1 MGKAVRDR
9 DIWVFVEQHQGEPCS
24 VSLELLGK
32 ARQLADKTCWQV
44 VAILAGRDV
53 ESLSPVLITSGAD
66 LVYLLEHPVLEYY
79 RSDLYPPVIA
89 RLIQKYRPAVMLFG
103 ASAAGRDLAPSVA
116 ALVKTGCAAD
126 CCDMELEADGGLLQI
141 VPAFGSQMM
150 ATIVTPAHRPQIATV
165 RPGGFSRP
173 APGSREGRTE
183 RIPVELPAGEIRLA
197 DAVWEQMQPSSLAAA
212 RIVVAGGAGVGSRE
226 GWDLLHELADVL
238 RGSLGG
244 SRPALDAGWIEE
256 NQMIGQ
262 SGCTIRPDLY
272 IAVGISGDIQH
283 MVGVREAK
291 VIVAI
296 NNNPLSPVFRQ
307 SDYGIV
313 GDYREVVT
321 VLLKSLKRL
330 SKESILGKKKP
341 SYKGF

>member
-1 MGKAVRDR
+1 MRKAAREQ
-9 DIWVFVEQHQGEPCS
+9 DIWVFVEQHQGKPCG

-32 ARQLADKTCWQV
+32 ARQLADKACWQV
-44 VAILAGRDV
+44 VAILVGHGV
-53 ESLSPVLITSGAD
+53 ESLAPVLIASGAG

-79 RSDLYPPVIA
+79 RGDLYPPVVA
-89 RLIQKYRPAVMLFG
+89 RLVQERRPAVMLFG
-103 ASAAGRDLAPSVA
+103 ATAAGRDLAPAVA

-126 CCDMELEADGGLLQI
+126 CCGLELEADGGLLQI
-141 VPAFGSQMM
+141 VPAFGGQMM

-165 RPGGFSRP
+165 RPGVFLKP
-173 APGSREGRTE
+173 APVPREGSVE
-183 RIPVELPAGEIRLA
+183 RIPVELPVEKMRLA
-197 DAVWEQMQPSSLAAA
+197 GAVWQRKQPSSLVAA
-212 RIVVAGGAGVGSRE
+212 RIVVAGGAGVDSRE
-226 GWDLLHELADVL
+226 GWDLLRELADVL
-238 RGSLGG
+238 QGSLGG

-262 SGCTIRPDLY
+262 SGRTIRPDLY

-296 NNNPLSPVFRQ
+296 NSDPLAPVFRQ

-313 GDYREVVT
+313 GDCREVVP
-321 VLLKSLKRL
+321 VLLKFLKKRF
-330 SKESILGKKKP
+330 S
-341 SYKGF
+341 